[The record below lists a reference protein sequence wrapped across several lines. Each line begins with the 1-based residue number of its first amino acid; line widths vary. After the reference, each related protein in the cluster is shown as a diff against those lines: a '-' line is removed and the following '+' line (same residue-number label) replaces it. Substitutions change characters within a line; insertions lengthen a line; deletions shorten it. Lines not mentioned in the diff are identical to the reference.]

1 MSQAS
6 IQNNYASEIWDMIS
20 GGTIEPRMIVFGC
33 GGAGGHIISRLG
45 DSLKSVP
52 RVAINTDMDGLRD
65 LDVDRKICIGKALTF
80 GMDSCGFPEVAERS
94 AELAVDE
101 IRDCLISKD
110 IVFIVAGLGGGSG
123 TGISPF
129 IAKAAKGLGLVA
141 FGIVILPFSVESTRR
156 ALAED
161 EVENLRQVTEST
173 IVLDNDS
180 LQRFGDDITLDRA
193 FHIMDRMVVKIIN
206 DVGDRMSRSF
216 MATIA
221 DEILAYHSDV
231 GTVQPSGMTGYASIQ
246 PADGLVAGMNA
257 PVPGSPTP
265 DHELV
270 NMGGMFQRL

>member
-1 MSQAS
+1 MV
-6 IQNNYASEIWDMIS
+6 
-20 GGTIEPRMIVFGC
+20 VFGC
-33 GGAGGHIISRLG
+33 GGAGGHIISRLE
-45 DSLKSVP
+45 DSLKNVP
-52 RVAINTDMDGLRD
+52 KVAINTDMEGLRD
-65 LDVDRKICIGKALTF
+65 LNVDRKICIGKAVTF
-80 GMDSCGFPEVAERS
+80 GNDSGGFPEIAGRS

-101 IRDCLISKD
+101 ISNCLISKD

-129 IAKAAKGLGLVA
+129 VAKVAKGLGLVA
-141 FGIVILPFSVESTRR
+141 FGIVILPFSVEGSRR
-156 ALAED
+156 ALAEE
-161 EVENLRQVTEST
+161 EVEALRSVTEST

-180 LQRFGDDITLDRA
+180 LQRFGEDITLDRA

-231 GTVQPSGMTGYASIQ
+231 GTVQPSGLTGYGSLQ
-246 PADGLVAGMNA
+246 TSDPLTVGMNA
-257 PVPGSPTP
+257 PAPGCPTA

-270 NMGGMFQRL
+270 NMGGMFQRI